1 MRDSEDSRR
10 YKKLYNID
18 NSNFDFADLKIDT
31 ALFNPEQ
38 IVEKILLE
46 LEKRNLVKTE

>member
-18 NSNFDFADLKIDT
+18 NNEYGFVDLFIDT
-31 ALFNPEQ
+31 SKYNPEQ
-38 IVEKILLE
+38 IVDLILSE
-46 LEKRNLVKTE
+46 LKKKNLISE